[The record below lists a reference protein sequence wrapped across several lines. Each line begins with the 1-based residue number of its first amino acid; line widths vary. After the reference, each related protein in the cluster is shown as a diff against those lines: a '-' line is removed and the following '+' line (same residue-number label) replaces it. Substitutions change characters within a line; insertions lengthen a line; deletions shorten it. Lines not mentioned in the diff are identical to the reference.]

1 MNKSSKVALL
11 FLVLSVS
18 ACAVSGRI
26 CQALV
31 LEAGGDKGSYEAG
44 VLDVL
49 INNATNPNDTLWD
62 FVTGVS
68 IGAINTG
75 YVSQYKIGDEKN
87 MIAGMLQL
95 WEEITSANIYQS
107 WPGGMVQGLLF
118 ESSLFDQSPII
129 PFLEQHVTLPP
140 QRGIRI
146 SATDSNTAS
155 YITFK
160 ETDLPTADDLRTV
173 MRASGA
179 FPAVFPYVN
188 YLNYTF
194 IDGGVLDCLNLGA
207 AVAACRGIADSDKD
221 IYIDTI
227 LDDYIANLAPVNA
240 DDDSAFT
247 IFSRATS
254 IMSYYNYIN
263 LLLQAQEEFPD
274 INFRYTI
281 RPSKDLPTGF
291 IPLGFNHTEILEMI
305 EIGREDGAAALQ
317 KGPGVAHKEF
327 IEEAKQSLKSLRRK
341 AHQAMNHAM
350 KATMKEEAKKMYE
363 EQVKRIEL

>member
-11 FLVLSVS
+11 FLVLSIS
-18 ACAVSGRI
+18 ACAVTGRI

-31 LEAGGDKGSYEAG
+31 LEAGGDHGGYEAG

-62 FVTGVS
+62 VVTGVS

-75 YVSQYKIGDEKN
+75 YISQYKVGDEKN
-87 MIAGMLQL
+87 MIVGMLQL
-95 WEEITSANIYQS
+95 WEQITSADIYQS
-107 WPGGMVQGLLF
+107 WEGGMVQGLLF
-118 ESSLFDQSPII
+118 ESSIFDESPII
-129 PFLEQHVTLPP
+129 PFLEQHITLPP
-140 QRGIRI
+140 QRSIRI

-173 MRASGA
+173 MRSSSAV
-179 FPAVFPYVN
+179 PMVFPHVN

-240 DDDSAFT
+240 DDDSAFS
-247 IFSRATS
+247 IFSRGMS
-254 IMSYYNYIN
+254 IMSYYNGIN

-274 INFRYTI
+274 VNFRYTI
-281 RPSKDLPTGF
+281 RPTKALPDPTL
-291 IPLGFNHTEILEMI
+291 PLGFKHDEIMTMI
-305 EIGREDGAAALQ
+305 ALGQSDATAAIQ
-317 KGPGVAHKEF
+317 KGPGVAHKEV
-327 IEEAKQSLKSLRRK
+327 IEEIKKELKSLKRK
-341 AHQAMNHAM
+341 AHHSVQASL
-350 KATMKEEAKKMYE
+350 KAKLKEEARKMYE
-363 EQVKRIEL
+363 DQVKRIEL